1 MSTSERTEE
10 QVSGRSQR
18 GCNSCAQLVG
28 VGNGLT
34 AMENIWEFPQEIW
47 EHVTQQSTSEFM
59 ATTTPKLDLKGVWC
73 FLSAVKGRY
82 LEGTRGR
89 KERRKNDVIHLNY
102 KYV

>member
-1 MSTSERTEE
+1 M
-10 QVSGRSQR
+10 
-18 GCNSCAQLVG
+18 
-28 VGNGLT
+28 
-34 AMENIWEFPQEIW
+34 
-47 EHVTQQSTSEFM
+47 TQQSTSEFM

-102 KYV
+102 KYVLKSRQKKLLLCIMEYYSAINMLTAELFRTAKHEDSG